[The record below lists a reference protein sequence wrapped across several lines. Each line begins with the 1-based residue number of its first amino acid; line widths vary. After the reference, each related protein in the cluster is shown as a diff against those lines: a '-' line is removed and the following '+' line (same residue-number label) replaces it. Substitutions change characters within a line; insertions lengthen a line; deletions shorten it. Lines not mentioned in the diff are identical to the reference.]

1 MVLVVQFLNLVSG
14 AHTNSATF
22 WTKVLPDAMILR
34 FGRVVLHA
42 VPDITRMQ
50 SGSAGMKGPGSC
62 SGQED
67 QLMNL
72 WQMCQSDR
80 SFLFALLPQLCTMTG
95 ILLSP
100 ECTKQLSDFEDQLR
114 DAPRDHRVPSL
125 YDPSHNGYNVT
136 NITDSYQ
143 FHSSGSRT
151 FNTSSSKPTQQLS
164 HFEFVMA
171 DIREIIPVSVI
182 AVIAG
187 VI

>member
-14 AHTNSATF
+14 AHANSATF

-42 VPDITRMQ
+42 VPDITCAGKKG
-50 SGSAGMKGPGSC
+50 SGTAT
-62 SGQED
+62 SGQEE

-80 SFLFALLPQLCTMTG
+80 YFLFALLPQLCTMTG

-114 DAPRDHRVPSL
+114 DAPRNQRGPTL
-125 YDPSHNGYNVT
+125 YDPSHSGYNVT
-136 NITDSYQ
+136 NITDNYQ

-151 FNTSSSKPTQQLS
+151 CHASPSKPLQQLT

-171 DIREIIPVSVI
+171 DIREIVPVSATNSVTR
-182 AVIAG
+182 AT
-187 VI
+187 

>member
-42 VPDITRMQ
+42 VPDVTRAQ
-50 SGSAGMKGPGSC
+50 PTSAGMYGSEANVR
-62 SGQED
+62 QEE

-72 WQMCQSDR
+72 WQICQSDR

-100 ECTKQLSDFEDQLR
+100 ECVKQLSDFEDQLR
-114 DAPRDHRVPSL
+114 DISRDQRSPTL
-125 YDPSHNGYNVT
+125 YDLSHSGYNVT
-136 NITDSYQ
+136 NITDNYQ

-151 FNTSSSKPTQQLS
+151 YHTSPSNPLQQLS

-171 DIREIIPVSVI
+171 DIREIIPVSVMLCYDLL
-182 AVIAG
+182 
-187 VI
+187 